1 VREDHYAA
9 CDTCATVLYKT
20 ADYVVTGRARYVSER
35 GVMQIAAAA
44 NEALFPPQDRPQKY
58 CLSSTSRLTTQDREF
73 PGFRILVRV
82 LETFILPRAF
92 TCKQQE
98 KYTNYLQTT
107 ILIDSVSF
115 EPTEPSP
122 HPTGVPIGAT
132 RPPALFEVIIVFG
145 LGFFHEVEPR
155 YQRLGTEK

>member
-1 VREDHYAA
+1 MTE
-9 CDTCATVLYKT
+9 KQS
-20 ADYVVTGRARYVSER
+20 ARLPAWIILLALSHSPR
-35 GVMQIAAAA
+35 HAFGVDDSSLISL
-44 NEALFPPQDRPQKY
+44 LFPVPFSGWVTSAHPYWSTLAERP
-58 CLSSTSRLTTQDREF
+58 R
-73 PGFRILVRV
+73 
-82 LETFILPRAF
+82 F

-132 RPPALFEVIIVFG
+132 RPPALFEIIIVFG